1 MDGSKEIVLGG
12 GCFWCTEACLVLVDG
27 VLRATAGYAGGA
39 TENPTYE
46 QVSSGGTGHAEVV
59 EVEYDPSVVG
69 LEEILDVFFASH
81 DPTSLNRQGADV
93 GTQYRSIVLCADQ
106 EQRAVVESY
115 ISRLQRSYSRPVVT
129 EVAELE
135 RFYPAEEHHQQYYAR
150 NPGQG
155 YCRVVIAPKV
165 EKLRGRQGDP

>member
-1 MDGSKEIVLGG
+1 MGGSKSIVLGG

-27 VLRATAGYAGGA
+27 VLRATAGYAGGT
-39 TENPTYE
+39 TEDPTYE
-46 QVSSGGTGHAEVV
+46 EVSAGGTGHAEVV
-59 EVEYDPSVVG
+59 EVEYDPSVVD

-93 GTQYRSIVLCADQ
+93 GTQYRSIVLCDDE
-106 EQRAVVESY
+106 EQRAVVEAR
-115 ISRLQRSYSRPVVT
+115 IAKLQRSYSRPVVT

-165 EKLRGRQGDP
+165 EKIRGTPGVP